1 MNNYVYHNPGKI
13 IFGRGCEQSIGE
25 EIARYAKR
33 CLIVLGGPFIKEN
46 GLYDR
51 VAASLEEAGV
61 AYFDLEN
68 IVPNPRLAQV
78 YEGIEL
84 CRRHEIGFVR

>member
-13 IFGRGCEQSIGE
+13 IFGRGCEQSIGG

-51 VAASLEEAGV
+51 VAASLEEAG
-61 AYFDLEN
+61 ADQLADTMEELEAA
-68 IVPNPRLAQV
+68 IL
-78 YEGIEL
+78 EGPWS
-84 CRRHEIGFVR
+84 